1 MKELVRREIRNLLHH
16 PIYIICMVVL
26 PLFVAVYF
34 TSMMDE
40 GQPTSMP
47 IGVVDRDNTSTTR
60 KLTRTIDAFQNSHV
74 VAHYPSVDRAREA
87 MQRNEIYG
95 FVLFPQHMT
104 QDLLSGHQP
113 KMSFYYSNTSLTAG
127 ALLYKEM
134 KTMCMLASAA
144 VGQATMSARGYTKEQ
159 IMSFLQPI
167 GVDAHMVGNPWVNY
181 NIYLST
187 MLVPGVLMLFIFLMT
202 AYSLGTE
209 IKFNTQGEWLS
220 LAGGN
225 IFKAI
230 AGKLVVHTA
239 LFLMVF
245 YLLLLYLFGVLHF
258 PAPGGVF
265 RLMLLGLLAV
275 LASQGFALFIFG
287 LVPSLRMSMSICSLW
302 AVLSFSMVGSAFPV
316 FAMDAPL
323 QTMAWLFPLRH
334 YYMIYQLC
342 IFNTNPL
349 ADALPHIA
357 MMIVFALLPLL
368 VVRRMHRAMKEYGYQ
383 P

>member
-1 MKELVRREIRNLLHH
+1 MKELIKREIKILLHH
-16 PIYIICMVVL
+16 PVYIIGMVVL

-40 GQPTSMP
+40 GQPLSMP

-74 VAHYPSVDRAREA
+74 VAHYPSAEAARGA

-95 FVLFPQHMT
+95 FVLFPQRMT
-104 QDLLSGHQP
+104 QDLLSGRQP

-127 ALLYKEM
+127 ALLSKEM
-134 KTMCMLASAA
+134 KTMCMLANAA
-144 VGQATMSARGYTKEQ
+144 VGQAAMSARGLTKEQ
-159 IMSFLQPI
+159 IMTFLQPI
-167 GVDAHMVGNPWVNY
+167 EVDAHMVGNPWVNY

-187 MLVPGVLMLFIFLMT
+187 MLVPGMFMLFVFLLT

-209 IKFNTQGEWLS
+209 IKFNTRKEWLS
-220 LAGGN
+220 LAGGD
-225 IFKAI
+225 IFKAL
-230 AGKLVVHTA
+230 AGKLVVQTA

-245 YLLLLYLFGVLHF
+245 YVLLLYLFVILHF

-275 LASQGFALFIFG
+275 LSSQGFALFIFG

-302 AVLSFSMVGSAFPV
+302 AVLSFSMAGSAFPV

-323 QTMAWLFPLRH
+323 QAMAWLFPLRH

-342 IFNTNPL
+342 VFNTNPP

-368 VVRRMHRAMKEYGYQ
+368 VMKRMQGAMDEFGYQ

>member
-95 FVLFPQHMT
+95 FVLFPQYMT
-104 QDLLSGHQP
+104 RDLLSGRQP

-220 LAGGN
+220 QAGGN

-349 ADALPHIA
+349 ADALPHIV

>member
-1 MKELVRREIRNLLHH
+1 
-16 PIYIICMVVL
+16 MVVL

-104 QDLLSGHQP
+104 RDLLSGRQP

-265 RLMLLGLLAV
+265 RLVLLGLLAV

-349 ADALPHIA
+349 ADALPHIV

>member
-1 MKELVRREIRNLLHH
+1 VKELVRREIRNLLHH

-104 QDLLSGHQP
+104 QDLLSGRQP

-349 ADALPHIA
+349 ADALPHIV